1 MNHSVQN
8 HSKVFTSVLL
18 VMTTNSAKW
27 STILPMQTVVNGL
40 KGTNASIFTVGQVQK
55 QSSKGIT
62 IDKKALRV
70 LITGKAVTIIG
81 GLQALALATGN
92 NQLYNDVNFTE
103 SDLNKMSAI
112 NFYNTVEV
120 VLTNANLYITD
131 LPTYNV
137 PATVVTSTTTD
148 NAAYLVIMPQTRDT
162 IKIVKNATKQLGE
175 LVKKGMMQ
183 LELLG
188 KFMLT
193 FKTSEPAFYAAVKDA
208 MKMVNEGTRHNKF
221 TGQVVKNGVAV
232 PGATLKVVEDN
243 KETVATW
250 DGEFEMEGIHTGKFT
265 LVVSDGVTEKTIHDL
280 TMRRGTDLNM
290 IINMAA

>member
-8 HSKVFTSVLL
+8 HSKVFTSVLTVL
-18 VMTTNSAKW
+18 MDNAALW
-27 STILPMQTVVNGL
+27 NTIIPMQSVVNGL
-40 KGTNASIFTVGQVQK
+40 KGTNGSIFTVGQVQK
-55 QSSKGIT
+55 QSSKGIS
-62 IDKKALRV
+62 IDKKALRI
-70 LITGKAVTIIG
+70 LITGKAITIIG

-92 NQLYNDVNFTE
+92 NQLYDDVNYNE
-103 SDLNKMSAI
+103 SELNQMSAI

-120 VLTNANLYITD
+120 VIANANLYIAD

-148 NAAYLVIMPQTRDT
+148 NAAYLVIMPKTRDT
-162 IKIVKNATKQLGE
+162 IQIVKNATKQLTE

-183 LELLG
+183 LTVLE

-193 FKTSEPAFYAAVKDA
+193 FKTSEPEFFAAIKNA
-208 MKMVNEGTRHNKF
+208 SKLVNDGIRHNKF
-221 TGQVVKNGVAV
+221 TGKVEKNGVAV

-250 DGEFEMEGIHTGKFT
+250 DGEFEIEGIHTGKFT
-265 LVVSDGVTEKTIHDL
+265 VVVSDGVTEKVLHDL

-290 IINMAA
+290 VINMAA

>member
-18 VMTTNSAKW
+18 VMTDNSALW
-27 STILPMQTVVNGL
+27 STIIPMQSVVNGL

-55 QSSKGIT
+55 QSSKGIS
-62 IDKKALRV
+62 IAKKALRV
-70 LITGKAVTIIG
+70 LITGKAITIIG

-92 NQLYNDVNFTE
+92 NQLFDDVNYNE
-103 SDLNKMSAI
+103 SELNQMSAI

-120 VLTNANLYITD
+120 VLTNANLYIAD
-131 LPTYNV
+131 LPSYNV
-137 PATVVTSTTTD
+137 PAIVVTSTTTD
-148 NAAYLVIMPQTRDT
+148 NAAYLVIMPKTRDT
-162 IKIVKNATKQLGE
+162 IQVVKNATKQLSE
-175 LVKKGMMQ
+175 LVKKGMTQ
-183 LELLG
+183 LAVLE

-193 FKTSEPAFYAAVKDA
+193 FKTSEPKFFASVKNA
-208 MKMVNEGTRHNKF
+208 MKLVNDGTRHNKL
-221 TGQVVKNGVAV
+221 TGKVEKNGIAV
-232 PGATLKVVEDN
+232 PGATLKVVGEN

-265 LVVSDGVTEKTIHDL
+265 LVVSDGLTEKTIHDL

-290 IINMAA
+290 VINMAA